1 MEICGYKVNEK
12 EIIDTLNDVVC
23 DCVGYNAVNSQNV
36 MEWFDY
42 FGALYFRDDLTN
54 DDDELLVSDYID
66 IGVDT
71 YEEIFIGLWCFETE
85 NINEEDVI
93 KFHTGLI
100 IKEML
105 TESTGK
111 AFMDSGDIYGRHWET
126 NQKDGIK
133 QGRQPCDFSIF
144 KNETELTPI
153 IPIFDYLSN
162 TIKYTEECQML
173 EQLLPSLNYDVLHY
187 LEDVISNPSNYD
199 SELSVFENSEI
210 FSSKVDNTYNYEDCL
225 SQGFLY
231 LWFTYDVED
240 YIAISIHNG
249 CDIRGGYTD
258 IHIFKVEWAEEMFDA
273 RKRANVYCKCGMHN
287 YEIQESSLVYWRL
300 YDEVNEKFV
309 YAHSYVDKNKQL
321 RCKYCNELITVESV
335 TI

>member
-54 DDDELLVSDYID
+54 DDDELLVSNYID

-133 QGRQPCDFSIF
+133 QGIEQGIEQGIIQERKEIIKNLL
-144 KNETELTPI
+144 KNEI
-153 IPIFDYLSN
+153 S
-162 TIKYTEECQML
+162 L
-173 EQLLPSLNYDVLHY
+173 EQV
-187 LEDVISNPSNYD
+187 VKITG
-199 SELSVFENSEI
+199 LSKEEIENI
-210 FSSKVDNTYNYEDCL
+210 
-225 SQGFLY
+225 
-231 LWFTYDVED
+231 
-240 YIAISIHNG
+240 I
-249 CDIRGGYTD
+249 
-258 IHIFKVEWAEEMFDA
+258 
-273 RKRANVYCKCGMHN
+273 
-287 YEIQESSLVYWRL
+287 
-300 YDEVNEKFV
+300 
-309 YAHSYVDKNKQL
+309 KN
-321 RCKYCNELITVESV
+321 
-335 TI
+335 